1 MSKLKLNRF
10 LKILIKRCVDL
21 CGGSQ
26 KTLNI
31 NAFLIVLVVILMS
44 TLSCKKDDEVK
55 TITRADYLGNYI
67 GVETNS
73 WGGMSTASFN
83 ITESLKGQSNVII
96 NGVTRYGKVEG
107 YVNDKFIYFDEQSF
121 QIDYNSP
128 GGYNV
133 KYTAVYYGSGELDI
147 INKKLRLEYIEKQ
160 VFDDTTYV
168 FEWITVGN
176 KQ

>member
-1 MSKLKLNRF
+1 
-10 LKILIKRCVDL
+10 
-21 CGGSQ
+21 
-26 KTLNI
+26 
-31 NAFLIVLVVILMS
+31 
-44 TLSCKKDDEVK
+44 
-55 TITRADYLGNYI
+55 
-67 GVETNS
+67 
-73 WGGMSTASFN
+73 
-83 ITESLKGQSNVII
+83 
-96 NGVTRYGKVEG
+96 VEG

>member
-1 MSKLKLNRF
+1 M
-10 LKILIKRCVDL
+10 
-21 CGGSQ
+21 GG
-26 KTLNI
+26 
-31 NAFLIVLVVILMS
+31 
-44 TLSCKKDDEVK
+44 
-55 TITRADYLGNYI
+55 
-67 GVETNS
+67 GVA
-73 WGGMSTASFN
+73 GFN
-83 ITESLKGQSNVII
+83 ITESSKGPSNVII

-121 QIDYNSP
+121 QIDYYSP
-128 GGYNV
+128 GGYHV
-133 KYTAVYYGSGELDI
+133 EYTAVYYGSGELDI